1 MYLAMRDQYRA
12 GNYYFEH
19 SDFKFRFFL
28 AKVDFRIY
36 GKITYH
42 APELI
47 FVAVGPLDVHLLGH
61 KEPVSAGRAYE
72 FKCQSVG
79 ARPPPEI
86 TWWKGS
92 IQLKDNI
99 TNRVSDRHKV
109 VTQKLFSFTAKPFA
123 DESGWQCDP

>member
-19 SDFKFRFFL
+19 SDFKFSFFWL
-28 AKVDFRIY
+28 KSISEYMACLSR
-36 GKITYH
+36 KITYH
-42 APELI
+42 ALELI

-99 TNRVSDRHKV
+99 TNRVSDRHNV
-109 VTQKLFSFTAKPFA
+109 VAQKL
-123 DESGWQCDP
+123 